1 MKYSRVQAKRKKW
14 GATSHGES
22 CSRCGKCLT
31 KMQLVLLSV
40 LLYSSLTTAAALQ
53 LLRLEMPSIVDP
65 RWEKVSL
72 KCVYDLHGQELYSV
86 KWFKDGTEFFR
97 FMPGSIPAGRDYNVK
112 GIFVDVKQ
120 SDNKQVTLLGQA
132 SADRRDEEVNLAGTY
147 GCEVSSEAPNFYTDY
162 NEANMSVAVP
172 PKTAP
177 ALEGVRPS
185 YEVGEILE
193 AECTSGL
200 SYPPAVLTFIL
211 NGKEVTRAL
220 TKTLP
225 MSGNIDGSVVSTT
238 RLGLT
243 VRLERQHFPGGTLSL
258 TCQSA
263 LPDIANVQV
272 LKTIEIATLAASN
285 QRLAQEPPKS
295 GSWPSVGLYPGLIC
309 WTTLVI
315 HTSYVMTL

>member
-1 MKYSRVQAKRKKW
+1 MTTWPSCPGTAFSFSVVQ
-14 GATSHGES
+14 T
-22 CSRCGKCLT
+22 
-31 KMQLVLLSV
+31 
-40 LLYSSLTTAAALQ
+40 AALQ
-53 LLRLEMPSIVDP
+53 LLKLEVPSIVDP

-72 KCVYDLHGQELYSV
+72 KCVYDLHGDELYSV
-86 KWFKDGTEFFR
+86 KWYKDGDEFFR
-97 FMPGSIPAGRDYNVK
+97 FMPGSTPTGRDYTVK
-112 GIFVDVKQ
+112 GVFVDVSQ

-132 SADRRDEEVNLAGTY
+132 HADRRGEVDLAGTY
-147 GCEVSSEAPNFYTDY
+147 GCEVSSEAPSFLTAYD
-162 NEANMSVAVP
+162 EANMSVAVP

-211 NGKEVTRAL
+211 NGKEVNRAL

-225 MSGNIDGSVVSTT
+225 MSGTIDGSVVSTT

-243 VRLERQHFPGGTLSL
+243 LRLERAHFPGGALSL

-263 LPDIANVQV
+263 LPGIANVQV

-295 GSWPSVGLYPGLIC
+295 GSWPSVSTCPGLIC

-315 HTSYVMTL
+315 HVVRRGVPRFL

>member
-1 MKYSRVQAKRKKW
+1 MVQCFQWYSYMHPFHRN
-14 GATSHGES
+14 
-22 CSRCGKCLT
+22 
-31 KMQLVLLSV
+31 
-40 LLYSSLTTAAALQ
+40 LYSSTAALQ
-53 LLRLEMPSIVDP
+53 LLKLEVPSIVDP

-72 KCVYDLHGQELYSV
+72 KCLYDLHGDELYSV
-86 KWFKDGTEFFR
+86 KWYKDGDEFFR
-97 FMPGSIPAGRDYNVK
+97 FMPGSTPAGRDYHVK
-112 GIFVDVKQ
+112 GVFVDVKQ

-132 SADRRDEEVNLAGTY
+132 YNGRRGEVNLAGTY
-147 GCEVSSEAPNFYTDY
+147 GCEVSSEAPSFLTAY

-172 PKTAP
+172 PKAAP

-211 NGKEVTRAL
+211 NGKEVNRAL
-220 TKTLP
+220 IKNLP

-243 VRLERQHFPGGTLSL
+243 LRLERHHFPGGILSL
-258 TCQSA
+258 VCESA
-263 LPDIANVQV
+263 LPGIANVEPLQTLEV
-272 LKTIEIATLAASN
+272 ATLAASN

-295 GSWPSVGLYPGLIC
+295 GSWSNTAAYPSLIC
-309 WTTLVI
+309 WTTLLI
-315 HTSYVMTL
+315 HVVRFDAFRFL